1 MNWQLVAAGLLLYA
15 TAAAHYVTRIP
26 SSSVSRITQMLR
38 PIIYV
43 SYFGGFIA
51 LYILIKEMGLLYG
64 LLIAVG
70 CGLVIEPINRLLP
83 DGGRSIVGLL
93 TFAIGL
99 GMFFLL
105 PGREF
110 SLRLV

>member
-43 SYFGGFIA
+43 SY
-51 LYILIKEMGLLYG
+51 
-64 LLIAVG
+64 
-70 CGLVIEPINRLLP
+70 LVA
-83 DGGRSIVGLL
+83 S
-93 TFAIGL
+93 
-99 GMFFLL
+99 
-105 PGREF
+105 
-110 SLRLV
+110 